1 MSKGITNTRNVQPC
15 YNSHM
20 EDRVTT
26 VPANRDALSVAEL
39 VVDAASDKKA
49 QDIVL
54 LDVRG
59 VASFTDYFVICSG
72 SSERQLRAIA
82 DAIDE
87 ELSKRGV
94 EPYKREGTPADGWV
108 LLDYSDVVVH
118 LFAPEQRS
126 FYGLEKLWERG
137 RIVARLV

>member
-1 MSKGITNTRNVQPC
+1 M
-15 YNSHM
+15 M
-20 EDRVTT
+20 EEYTALPSALPAAPP
-26 VPANRDALSVAEL
+26 VPAPEALAVAHA
-39 VVDAASDKKA
+39 VVDAAADKKA
-49 QDIVL
+49 HDVLL

-72 SSERQLRAIA
+72 TSERQIRAIGEG
-82 DAIDE
+82 IDE
-87 ELSKRGV
+87 ALSRDGV

-118 LFAPEQRS
+118 IFATEQRA

-137 RIVARLV
+137 RTVVRLV

>member
-1 MSKGITNTRNVQPC
+1 MEEDIAQPTRPWAAHAHGDVSAPPN
-15 YNSHM
+15 
-20 EDRVTT
+20 
-26 VPANRDALSVAEL
+26 ADALAVAHL

-49 QDIVL
+49 QDILL

-72 SSERQLRAIA
+72 TSERQIRAIA
-82 DAIDE
+82 DGIDE
-87 ELSKRGV
+87 ALALRGV

-118 LFAPEQRS
+118 IFAPQQRD